1 MQNLNNNKSAQKT
14 KPILLIVDD
23 MSINI
28 QMLSDLLKDDYKI
41 KIAKNGQM
49 ALDIVRG
56 DEPID
61 LILLDV
67 IMPEMDGYE
76 VCKALK
82 NDSKTHNIPVI
93 FVTSNDSLENEEYGL
108 NLGAV
113 DYIRKPFHPM
123 IVKIRVRNHINL
135 KLKSDM
141 LEELSMLDGLTHI
154 PNRRYFDERY
164 EEDYKESMREKKSFA
179 VMMIDIDCFKLYNDN
194 YGHGKGDDTL
204 VRVANILKNNLKRP
218 SDIVAR
224 YGGEEFVVIAKDIS
238 QEGAHKVAQRLVD
251 AVAALKIPHIYSKKG
266 DVVTI
271 SVGVAY
277 RNNNDTPSKEQLLQ
291 KADEAMYKAKNSG
304 KNKYILVEG

>member
-1 MQNLNNNKSAQKT
+1 MQNINNKKEKK
-14 KPILLIVDD
+14 KPTLLIVDD
-23 MSINI
+23 ISINI
-28 QMLSDLLKDDYKI
+28 QMLSDLLKDDYII
-41 KIAKNGQM
+41 KIAKNGKK
-49 ALDIVRG
+49 ALEIVRA
-56 DEPID
+56 DNTVD

-82 NDSKTHNIPVI
+82 NDSLTQNIPVI
-93 FVTSNDSLENEEYGL
+93 FVTSNDSLEDEEYGL

-154 PNRRYFDERY
+154 PNRRYFNDRY
-164 EEDYKESMREKKSFA
+164 EQEYKECLRDNKSFV
-179 VMMIDIDCFKLYNDN
+179 VMMMDIDCFKLYNDN
-194 YGHGKGDDTL
+194 YGHGKGDEAL
-204 VRVANILKNNLKRP
+204 IRVANALKENLKRP

-224 YGGEEFVVIAKDIS
+224 YGGEEFVMITKDIS
-238 QEGAHKVAQRLVD
+238 LDGAHQIAETLVR
-251 AVAALKIPHIYSKKG
+251 AVRDLNISHLYSKTG
-266 DVVTI
+266 DTVTI

-277 RNNNDTPSKEQLLQ
+277 KKPEDIFTKEELLER
-291 KADEAMYKAKNSG
+291 ADEAMYKAKKSG
-304 KNKYILVEG
+304 KNKYILV